1 MSGHL
6 KTPNDEPADSGAL
19 IWIICVA
26 LGAFLLSAKGIVA
39 KLMYAQG
46 ADATMVASVRSVIA
60 IFGFWGWAVFRIG
73 LKPMLA
79 VNPGHLVIAMAIGF
93 LSYYVGAYLD
103 FYALTLID
111 ASLERVILFSYPIL
125 IVSFEILRTR
135 RLPSAATVWSLLLTY
150 VGVMLAVGA
159 FDGDLLAGNWLGAG
173 LVLIAAVGV
182 AAFYLINGRY
192 GPLMG
197 SLQFTTWAM
206 TAAGLGFAGHF
217 FVNAELSELAQQT
230 DTFWWL
236 MLLMVIG
243 VTVLPLVLMG
253 QGVAKIGA
261 TRGGMI
267 STLGPAAT
275 VLMAWII
282 LDETMHPLQLVGSAM
297 IVTGVWI
304 LERKKSPDSP
314 TRKGLGIANPKTTTE
329 ARGRSCNEVL
339 SRSKADRREPSD

>member
-6 KTPNDEPADSGAL
+6 KTPGPEPADNGAM
-19 IWIICVA
+19 IWVICVA

-60 IFGFWGWAVFRIG
+60 IFGFWGWAVYKVG
-73 LKPMLA
+73 LKPMFA
-79 VNPGHLVIAMAIGF
+79 VNPRHVAIAMVMGF
-93 LSYYVGAYLD
+93 LSYYVGAYVD

-125 IVSFEILRTR
+125 IVSFEVLRTR
-135 RLPSAATVWSLLLTY
+135 RLPSAATGWSLLLTY
-150 VGVMLAVGA
+150 LGVMLAVGA
-159 FDGDLLAGNWLGAG
+159 FDGELLKGNLLGAG
-173 LVLIAAVGV
+173 LVMIAAVGV

-206 TAAGLGFAGHF
+206 TAAGLGFAAHF
-217 FVNAELSELAQQT
+217 LINANLSDLAQQT
-230 DTFWWL
+230 ATFWWL
-236 MLLMVIG
+236 MALMVIG

-275 VLMAWII
+275 VMMAWLI
-282 LDETMHPLQLVGSAM
+282 LGEAMHPLQLAGSAM
-297 IVTGVWI
+297 IVLGVWL
-304 LERKKSPDSP
+304 LERKKS
-314 TRKGLGIANPKTTTE
+314 RA
-329 ARGRSCNEVL
+329 
-339 SRSKADRREPSD
+339 